1 MKKIVYIVLSV
12 LLWACSAANKNNIEP
27 TSAPE
32 AEVGLVKNTTIVQ
45 FDDELTAL
53 VEEALAQGELVTK
66 SPLDAVLQ
74 DLGVENL
81 ERVFPHAGP
90 FEERTRREGL
100 HRFYHVQF
108 RADVPETKA
117 AAGLAAVPG
126 VLYAR
131 PTHTISL
138 LSTFNDPYFPQQW
151 HLSGSS
157 NKSDINVQKVWDTY
171 TTGRESVIVCVVDEP
186 VDPTHEDL
194 KANLWK
200 DASGHTGYNFARNN
214 YDLSIRSEY
223 GEGDFGH
230 GTHVAGI
237 VGAVN
242 NNGKGVCGIA
252 GGDFAAG
259 VPGVR
264 IQSCVIYSGQKHASD
279 KQTAA
284 AIKWGADH
292 GAVICQNSW
301 GYAADG
307 FLDGEP
313 DGEISAEEL
322 AAFKSSSINDVPD
335 LKAAVDY
342 FIKYAG
348 CDNEGNQLPDSP
360 MKVGV
365 VFFAAGNENLDHD
378 LVSPYEPIVSV
389 GAYNHNLVKASYSNY
404 GSWVDV
410 AAPGGEGTTDQNS
423 IWSTAPLDPSI
434 STTGYDGI
442 GWAGTSMACPHASGV
457 AALIVSYFGG
467 AGFTADRCK
476 DILLGGLE
484 SFGGSKP
491 LGKKLDALAAFE
503 YGIRTSGG
511 DVEPQ
516 LIFSEADV
524 VVKAHQTHTLRV
536 LATGSATIRC
546 TSTGSE
552 ALSFN
557 ASSGEITIVGRAAS
571 AGSYEAVFVATGPTG
586 LEGTET
592 LSYTLLPNHAPSVM
606 KSPGNIHHKSLTAA
620 TTLVLSEYFKDEDG
634 EELTCTI
641 DIADATVAYSSAA
654 AGKVN
659 LYSRSLGVTDVILTA
674 TDGLGENAT
683 IRFKLAVTDP
693 AQPVRANTNVVT
705 AEMTIDI
712 NADTQ
717 TQVDVAVYNANG
729 QCMLQQT
736 RQGDVFNPVQLD
748 LTSLSP
754 GRYTLRLSYNGNTY
768 SLPFVKI

>member
-1 MKKIVYIVLSV
+1 MKKFAYIALSV
-12 LLWACSAANKNNIEP
+12 LLTACSAANKENMAP
-27 TSAPE
+27 APE
-32 AEVGLVKNTTIVQ
+32 AVEEVMEKNVATVQ
-45 FDDELTAL
+45 FNDELTAL
-53 VEEALAQGELVTK
+53 VEEALAAGGLVTK
-66 SPLDAVLQ
+66 SAPLDAVLQ
-74 DLGVENL
+74 DLGVEKL
-81 ERVFPHAGP
+81 ERVFPHAGA

-108 RADVPETKA
+108 RADIPQTKA
-117 AAGLAAVPG
+117 AEGLAAVPG

-131 PTHTISL
+131 SSHRISL
-138 LSTFNDPYFPQQW
+138 RAFNDPYLPKQW
-151 HLSGSS
+151 HYVSTSGA
-157 NKSDINVQKVWDTY
+157 DINVQKVWDTY
-171 TTGRESVIVCVVDEP
+171 TKGKSSVVVCVVDEP

-194 KANLWK
+194 KANLWT
-200 DASGHTGYNFARNN
+200 DESGHTGYNFARNN

-223 GEGDFGH
+223 GDGDFGH
-230 GTHVAGI
+230 GTHVAGTI
-237 VGAVN
+237 AAVN

-259 VPGVR
+259 IPGVR
-264 IQSCVIYSGQKHASD
+264 IQSCAIYSGQKQASD

-301 GYAADG
+301 GYSADG

-348 CDNEGNQLPDSP
+348 CDNDGNQLPDSP
-360 MKVGV
+360 MKGGV

-410 AAPGGEGTTDQNS
+410 AAPGGEGTKENNS
-423 IWSTAPLDPSI
+423 IWSTVPVDPSI

-442 GWAGTSMACPHASGV
+442 DWAGTSMACPHASGV

-467 AGFTADRCK
+467 PGFTADRCK

-511 DVEPQ
+511 DVEPR
-516 LIFSEADV
+516 LIFSETDV
-524 VVKAHQTHTLRV
+524 QVKAHQTRTLSV

-546 TSTGSE
+546 TSTGSA

-557 ASSGEITIVGRAAS
+557 AASGEITIVGRAAP
-571 AGSYEAVFVATGPTG
+571 AGSYEAVFVATSPAGI
-586 LEGTET
+586 EGTGT
-592 LSYTLLPNHAPSVM
+592 LTYTLLPNHAPTVI
-606 KSPGNIHHKSLTAA
+606 KTPENIHHKTLTAA
-620 TTLVLSEYFKDEDG
+620 TTLTLSEYFNDPDEED
-634 EELTCTI
+634 LTCTI
-641 DIADATVAYSSAA
+641 TIADESIAYSSASS
-654 AGKVN
+654 GKVN
-659 LYSRSLGVTDVILTA
+659 LYSRSLGVTEVTITA
-674 TDGLGENAT
+674 TDGLGEKASVS
-683 IRFKLAVTDP
+683 FKVAVTDP
-693 AQPVRANTNVVT
+693 SQPIWLNTNVVES
-705 AEMTIDI
+705 EMVISI
-712 NADTQ
+712 NAAAQ
-717 TQVDVAVYNANG
+717 TTVDVAVYNANG
-729 QCMLQQT
+729 QCVLQQT
-736 RQGDVFNPVQLD
+736 RQGDVFNPLQLD

-754 GRYTLRLSYNGNTY
+754 GRYTLKLNYDGSVH

>member
-1 MKKIVYIVLSV
+1 MRKLVYIALSV
-12 LLWACSAANKNNIEP
+12 LLTACSAANKDSVEKNP
-27 TSAPE
+27 ATE
-32 AEVGLVKNTTIVQ
+32 AEELPAKNIATVL
-45 FDDELTAL
+45 FDEELTAL
-53 VEEALAQGELVTK
+53 VEEALAQGNVVTK
-66 SPLDAVLQ
+66 SAPLDAVLQ
-74 DLGVENL
+74 ELGAESL
-81 ERVFPHAGP
+81 ERVFPYAGE
-90 FEERTRREGL
+90 FEERTRKEGL

-108 RADVPETKA
+108 RADIPQTKA
-117 AAGLAAVPG
+117 AEGLAAVPG

-131 PTHTISL
+131 SSHRISL
-138 LSTFNDPYFPQQW
+138 RAFNDPYLPKQW
-151 HLSGSS
+151 HYVSTSGA
-157 NKSDINVQKVWDTY
+157 DINVQKVWDTY
-171 TTGRESVIVCVVDEP
+171 TKGKSSVVVCVVDEP

-252 GGDFAAG
+252 GGDYAAG
-259 VPGVR
+259 VSGVR
-264 IQSCVIYSGQKHASD
+264 IQSCAIFSGQESATD
-279 KQTAA
+279 KQSAN

-292 GAVICQNSW
+292 GALITQNSW
-301 GYAADG
+301 GYNADG

-348 CDNEGNQLPDSP
+348 CDNDGNQLPDSP
-360 MKVGV
+360 MKGGV

-410 AAPGGEGTTDQNS
+410 AAPGGEGTKENNS
-423 IWSTAPLDPSI
+423 IWSTVPVDPSI

-442 GWAGTSMACPHASGV
+442 DWAGTSMACPHASGV

-467 AGFTADRCK
+467 PGFTADRCK

-484 SFGGSKP
+484 TFGGNRP

-503 YGIRTSGG
+503 YGIRSSGG
-511 DVEPQ
+511 DVEPR
-516 LIFSEADV
+516 LIFSETDV
-524 VVKAHQTHTLRV
+524 QVKAHQTRTLSV

-546 TSTGSE
+546 TFTGSD

-557 ASSGEITIVGRAAS
+557 AASGEITIVGRAAP
-571 AGSYEAVFVATGPTG
+571 AGSYEAVFVATGPAG
-586 LEGTET
+586 LESTET
-592 LSYTLLPNHAPSVM
+592 LAYTLLPNHAPTVL

-620 TTLVLSEYFKDEDG
+620 TTLTLSDYFEDQDEED
-634 EELTCTI
+634 LTCTI
-641 DIADATVAYSSAA
+641 TIADESIAYSSASS
-654 AGKVN
+654 GKVN
-659 LYSRSLGVTDVILTA
+659 LYSRSLGVTDVTITA
-674 TDGLGENAT
+674 TDGLGEKASV
-683 IRFKLAVTDP
+683 RFKLAITDP
-693 AQPVRANTNVVT
+693 NQPIRPNTNVVES
-705 AEMTIDI
+705 EMIISI
-712 NADTQ
+712 NAAAQ
-717 TQVDVAVYNANG
+717 TMVDVTVYNANG
-729 QCMLQQT
+729 QCVLQQT
-736 RQGDVFNPVQLD
+736 RQGDVFNPLQLD

-754 GRYTLRLSYNGNTY
+754 GRYTLKLSYSGSVY

>member
-1 MKKIVYIVLSV
+1 MKKFAYIALSV
-12 LLWACSAANKNNIEP
+12 LLTACSAANKENM
-27 TSAPE
+27 APAPDAVE
-32 AEVGLVKNTTIVQ
+32 EMMEKNVATVQ
-45 FDDELTAL
+45 FNDELTAL
-53 VEEALAQGELVTK
+53 VEEALAAGGLVTK
-66 SPLDAVLQ
+66 SAPLDAVLQ
-74 DLGVENL
+74 DLGVEKL
-81 ERVFPHAGP
+81 ERVFPYAGE

-108 RADVPETKA
+108 RADIPQTKA
-117 AAGLAAVPG
+117 AEGLAAVPG

-131 PTHTISL
+131 GSHRISL
-138 LSTFNDPYFPQQW
+138 RGFNDPYLPKQW
-151 HLSGSS
+151 HYVSTSGA
-157 NKSDINVQKVWDTY
+157 DINVQKVWNTY
-171 TTGRESVIVCVVDEP
+171 TKGKSSVVVSVVDEP

-194 KANLWK
+194 KANLWT
-200 DASGHTGYNFARNN
+200 DGSGHTGYNFVRNN

-223 GEGDFGH
+223 GDGDFGH
-230 GTHVAGI
+230 GTHVAGTI
-237 VGAVN
+237 AAVN

-259 VPGVR
+259 IPGVR
-264 IQSCVIYSGQKHASD
+264 IQSCAIYSGQKQASD

-292 GAVICQNSW
+292 GAVISQNSW
-301 GYAADG
+301 GYTADG

-348 CDNEGNQLPDSP
+348 CDNDGNQLPDSP
-360 MKVGV
+360 MKGGV

-410 AAPGGEGTTDQNS
+410 AAPGGEGTKENNS
-423 IWSTAPLDPSI
+423 IWSTVPVDPSI
-434 STTGYDGI
+434 STTGYDGVE
-442 GWAGTSMACPHASGV
+442 WAGTSMACPHASGV

-467 AGFTADRCK
+467 PGFTADRCK

-484 SFGGSKP
+484 TFGGNRP

-503 YGIRTSGG
+503 YGIRSSGG
-511 DVEPQ
+511 DVEPR
-516 LIFSEADV
+516 LIFSETDV
-524 VVKAHQTHTLRV
+524 QVKAHQTRTLSV

-546 TSTGSE
+546 TSAGSA

-557 ASSGEITIVGRAAS
+557 AASGEITIVGRAAP
-571 AGSYEAVFVATGPTG
+571 AGSYEAVFVATGPAG
-586 LEGTET
+586 LESTET
-592 LSYTLLPNHAPSVM
+592 LAYTLLPNHAPTVL

-620 TTLVLSEYFKDEDG
+620 TTLTLSDYFEDKDE

-641 DIADATVAYSSAA
+641 AIADETVAYSSVSG
-654 AGKVN
+654 GKVN
-659 LYSRSLGVTDVILTA
+659 LYSRSPGLTEVTLTA
-674 TDGLGENAT
+674 TDGLGESAA

-693 AQPVRANTNVVT
+693 TQPVRPSTNVVT
-705 AEMTIDI
+705 SDMTVNI
-712 NADTQ
+712 NAAEQ
-717 TQVDVAVYNANG
+717 TLVAVAVYNANG
-729 QCMLQQT
+729 QCVLQQT

-754 GRYTLRLSYNGNTY
+754 GRYTLKLSYGGSSY

>member
-1 MKKIVYIVLSV
+1 MKKFAYIVLSV
-12 LLWACSAANKNNIEP
+12 LLSACSAANKENMAP
-27 TSAPE
+27 APE
-32 AEVGLVKNTTIVQ
+32 AVEEVMEKNVATVQ
-45 FDDELTAL
+45 FNDELTAL
-53 VEEALAQGELVTK
+53 VEEALAAGGLVTK
-66 SPLDAVLQ
+66 SASLDAVLQ
-74 DLGVENL
+74 DLGVEKL
-81 ERVFPHAGP
+81 ERVFPHAGA

-108 RADVPETKA
+108 RADIPQ
-117 AAGLAAVPG
+117 
-126 VLYAR
+126 
-131 PTHTISL
+131 THRISL
-138 LSTFNDPYFPQQW
+138 RAFNDPYLPKQW
-151 HLSGSS
+151 HYVSTSGA
-157 NKSDINVQKVWDTY
+157 DINVQKVWDTY
-171 TTGRESVIVCVVDEP
+171 TKGKSSVVVCVVDEP

-194 KANLWK
+194 KANLWT
-200 DASGHTGYNFARNN
+200 DGSGHTGYNFARNN

-223 GEGDFGH
+223 GDGDFGH
-230 GTHVAGI
+230 GTHVAGTI
-237 VGAVN
+237 AAVN

-252 GGDFAAG
+252 GGDFSAG
-259 VPGVR
+259 IPGVR
-264 IQSCVIYSGQKHASD
+264 IQSCAIYSGQKSAND

-292 GAVICQNSW
+292 GAVISQNSW

-313 DGEISAEEL
+313 DNEISAEEL
-322 AAFKSSSINDVPD
+322 AAFKRSSINDVPD

-348 CDNEGNQLPDSP
+348 CDNDGNQLPDSP
-360 MKVGV
+360 MKGGV

-378 LVSPYEPIVSV
+378 LVSTYEPIVSV

-404 GSWVDV
+404 GNWVDV

-423 IWSTAPLDPSI
+423 IWSTVPVDPSI
-434 STTGYDGI
+434 STTGYGGED
-442 GWAGTSMACPHASGV
+442 WAGTSMACPHVSGV

-467 AGFTADRCK
+467 PGFTAARCK

-484 SFGGSKP
+484 VFGGNKP

-511 DVEPQ
+511 DVEPR
-516 LIFSEADV
+516 LIFSETDV
-524 VVKAHQTHTLRV
+524 QVKAHQTRTLSV

-546 TSTGSE
+546 TSTGSD

-557 ASSGEITIVGRAAS
+557 AASGEITIVGRAAP

-586 LEGTET
+586 LESTGT
-592 LSYTLLPNHAPSVM
+592 LAYTLLPNHAPTVL

-620 TTLVLSEYFKDEDG
+620 TTLTLSDYFEDEDE

-641 DIADATVAYSSAA
+641 AIADETVAYSSASG
-654 AGKVN
+654 GKVN
-659 LYSRSLGVTDVILTA
+659 LYSRSLGVTDVTLTA
-674 TDGLGENAT
+674 ADGLGESAT

-693 AQPVRANTNVVT
+693 TQPVRPSTNVVT
-705 AEMTIDI
+705 SDMAVNI
-712 NADTQ
+712 NAADRTE
-717 TQVDVAVYNANG
+717 VDVAVYNANG
-729 QCMLQQT
+729 QCVLQQT

-754 GRYTLRLSYNGNTY
+754 GRYTLKLSYGGSIY